1 MELFKFQ
8 TKKKHIMTLT
18 EIKQALKEGK
28 RVFLGSLAYEV
39 KFLDSKQDYYIV
51 SNKHSIGL
59 TWTDGVTLNG
69 KETDFF
75 IK

>member
-1 MELFKFQ
+1 
-8 TKKKHIMTLT
+8 MTLT

-28 RVFLGSLAYEV
+28 RVYWSTLVYEV
-39 KFLDSKQDYYIV
+39 KFLESKQDYYIV
-51 SNKHSIGL
+51 SNNHSIGL

-69 KETDFF
+69 KENDFF